1 MHRILAEINEVC
13 RRIYINN
20 YELNSDWIF
29 TPELKTIPF
38 RF

>member
-20 YELNSDWIF
+20 YELNSDWILS
-29 TPELKTIPF
+29 PLCK
-38 RF
+38 